1 MAKNNTIKLT
11 REGYDKLK
19 EELKQLEEVE
29 RGKVAEKLKEAIAE
43 GDLSENAAYDE
54 AKDAQAHLEGRI
66 SEIKQT
72 LGNAEVVEAKKGDKV
87 NIGST
92 IKVKIADGAER
103 TFTIMG
109 NAGANPSEGKI
120 SYDSPLGKA
129 FLGHKKGDK
138 VDVETPGGKKKYE
151 ILGVE

>member
-1 MAKNNTIKLT
+1 MTRNNTIKLT

-72 LGNAEVVEAKKGDKV
+72 LGNAEVVETKKGDKV

-92 IKVKIADGAER
+92 IKVKITDGAER
-103 TFTIMG
+103 TFTITG

-129 FLGHKKGDK
+129 FLGHKKGDN

-151 ILGVE
+151 ILEVE